1 MMILFIILLLALSAT
16 FSGLTIGLLKLDTS
30 FLERKMKLGNKDA
43 EKIYEIRKN
52 GNLLICTLNFAN
64 TLINV
69 VVTTMMNKVA
79 PESDGSNNYQGVII
93 AFLTATSIFLF
104 AEILPQALFSKYA
117 FQIAAKLTWLVK
129 IFMKILWPF
138 MKPISM
144 LLDKTLG
151 KETKEHYDK
160 EELNA
165 IMEEHVGETI
175 NSDEHR
181 IVSGAMDLSEKKAID
196 VITPVITLFRLES
209 KTVLNSETLETIKS
223 EHYSRI
229 PIYKDTRDNIVGI
242 LFAKDLLNYD
252 IKSNK
257 TVYEMCRKEK
267 IMSIA
272 ESMKLDALMKL
283 LIKEKV
289 HMAFVYDDFNSLSG
303 VVTLE
308 DIIETLLKI
317 EIMDESD
324 TVADLQHQAK
334 SENRKKLI
342 RE

>member
-1 MMILFIILLLALSAT
+1 MIAIIILLLALSAI
-16 FSGLTIGLLKLDTS
+16 FSGLTIGLLKLDTNY
-30 FLERKMKLGNKDA
+30 LERKIKLGNKDA

-69 VVTTMMNKVA
+69 VITTLMNKISPVT
-79 PESDGSNNYQGVII
+79 DSNNYVGILI
-93 AFLTATSIFLF
+93 TFCTAAGIFLF

-117 FQIAAKLTWLVK
+117 FEFAAKLTWLVK

-144 LLDKTLG
+144 VLDRALG
-151 KETKEHYDK
+151 KEVREHYNK
-160 EELNA
+160 GELNA
-165 IMEEHVGETI
+165 IMEEHVGGSI
-175 NSDEHR
+175 NSDEQR
-181 IVSGAMDLSEKKAID
+181 IVAGVMALSEKKAID
-196 VITPVITLFRLES
+196 VITPVVILFRLES
-209 KTVLNSETLETIKS
+209 KTVLTSEVLENIKS

-229 PIYKDTRDNIVGI
+229 PVYEETRDSIVGI

-252 IKSNK
+252 ISSNK
-257 TVYEMCRKEK
+257 TVGEMCRKIK

-272 ESMKLDALMKL
+272 ETMKLDALMKL
-283 LIKEKV
+283 LLKEEV
-289 HMAFVYDDFNSLSG
+289 HMAFVYDDFHSLSG

-308 DIIETLLKI
+308 DIIEELLKI
-317 EIMDESD
+317 EIVDESD
-324 TVADLQHQAK
+324 TVADLQKQAK
-334 SENRKKLI
+334 NENRKKLI

>member
-1 MMILFIILLLALSAT
+1 MIAIIIFLLALSAI
-16 FSGLTIGLLKLDTS
+16 FSGLTIGLLKLDTNY
-30 FLERKMKLGNKDA
+30 LERKIKLGNKDA

-69 VVTTMMNKVA
+69 VVTTLMNKVA
-79 PESDGSNNYQGVII
+79 PESESNNYLGVII
-93 AFLTATSIFLF
+93 AFVTATAIFLF

-117 FQIAAKLTWLVK
+117 FEFAAKLTWLVK
-129 IFMKILWPF
+129 IFLKLLWPL

-144 LLDKTLG
+144 VLDRILG
-151 KETKEHYDK
+151 EEIKEHYDK

-175 NSDEHR
+175 NSDEQR

-196 VITPVITLFRLES
+196 VITPVVTLFRLEA
-209 KTVLNSETLETIKS
+209 KTVLNFEILEKIKS

-229 PIYKDTRDNIVGI
+229 PVYEDTRDNIIGI

-252 IKSNK
+252 TDLAK
-257 TVYEMCRKEK
+257 TVSEMCRKEK

-272 ESMKLDALMKL
+272 ETMKLDALMKL
-283 LIKEKV
+283 LIKEKT

-308 DIIETLLKI
+308 DIIEELLKI

-334 SENRKKLI
+334 SENKKTLI

>member
-1 MMILFIILLLALSAT
+1 MIAIVVLLLALSAI
-16 FSGLTIGLLKLDTS
+16 FSGLTIGLLKLDTNY
-30 FLERKMKLGNKDA
+30 LERKIKLGNKDA

-69 VVTTMMNKVA
+69 VVTTLMNKIS
-79 PESDGSNNYQGVII
+79 PEESSNNYTGVVV
-93 AFLTATSIFLF
+93 AFITATCIFLF

-117 FQIAAKLTWLVK
+117 FEFAARLTWLVK
-129 IFMKILWPF
+129 IFMKILWPL

-144 LLDKTLG
+144 VLDRALG
-151 KETKEHYDK
+151 EEKKEHYDK

-175 NSDEHR
+175 DSDEQR
-181 IVSGAMDLSEKKAID
+181 IVAGVMGLSDKKAID
-196 VITPVITLFRLES
+196 IITPVVTMFRLES
-209 KTVLNSETLETIKS
+209 KTVLTSEVLEKIKN

-229 PIYKDTRDNIVGI
+229 PIYEDTRDNIVGI
-242 LFAKDLLNYD
+242 LLVKDLLNFD
-252 IKSNK
+252 VNSNK
-257 TVYEMCRKEK
+257 TAIGMCRKLK

-272 ESMKLDALMKL
+272 ETMKLDALMKL
-283 LIKEKV
+283 LLKEEV
-289 HMAFVYDDFNSLSG
+289 HMAFVYDDFHSLSG

-308 DIIETLLKI
+308 DIFEELLKI
-317 EIMDESD
+317 EIIDESD
-324 TVADLQHQAK
+324 TVADLQKQVK
-334 SENRKKLI
+334 NQNRKKLI